1 MCRNPSKLTASDK
14 GLCKSITVG
23 DASKHEDVAQ
33 TFSESKADYVILATG
48 NGMDLGKSDTREK
61 TGGAL
66 AHVMKQSSFQD
77 VKALVISSN
86 GAGES
91 IIKFGLGIGSM
102 ISYHLRHVL
111 SDHTLQEKAFSEL
124 MDRTLIIRHT
134 SLTDGKAGKTLVE
147 FGDKVKGP
155 SIESDRSEI
164 AAWVTNEISK
174 DSSAFRGRKV
184 NLTSAKK

>member
-77 VKALVISSN
+77 VKDWQFPVTVQESLLSS
-86 GAGES
+86 
-91 IIKFGLGIGSM
+91 LDW
-102 ISYHLRHVL
+102 VL
-111 SDHTLQEKAFSEL
+111 A
-124 MDRTLIIRHT
+124 
-134 SLTDGKAGKTLVE
+134 
-147 FGDKVKGP
+147 P
-155 SIESDRSEI
+155 
-164 AAWVTNEISK
+164 
-174 DSSAFRGRKV
+174 
-184 NLTSAKK
+184 